1 MRKTRKSPVARVV
14 RTSEPLPRPLRNFA
28 DMTITIQSQNLDDD
42 AARLRE
48 LGYEPE
54 LARTLSVRDLVIHG
68 LIYMVPLAPI
78 GVFGIL
84 YNMSAGAVAAV
95 YVIAAVAML
104 FSAISYKEMAQ
115 VFPVSGSTYSYVSL
129 GTNRF
134 LGFVSGWAIL
144 LDYLLL
150 PSLLC
155 VLSASAMTTI
165 VHWVPAWAWVVFF
178 VVVTAVTNLLG
189 MDVTAK
195 MNKYSLYIQLA
206 ILAVFLCWAA
216 VLVLQGQAH
225 LTLDPLHPHGGA
237 SWSVVAG
244 AIPVAAFSFLGFDAV
259 STLNEEA
266 KGGGKAVSKATML
279 VMYLSTIL
287 FVVQVYFAC
296 ILVPN
301 GTHYAE
307 GTAANNAFYDLVGN
321 VMDSQFKMFIVLNAA
336 LFAALGNIVAAN
348 AAASRLVYSMARD
361 GHLPKLFARL
371 SGKHE
376 VPANAMVMIC
386 ALALAIGIFGVGQA
400 GLLTTLVTFGA
411 LLSYI
416 LMHFSVVNHFAKRSG
431 SRRWFT
437 HVISPLLGAA
447 ILMVALWDADTNAKI
462 VGVAWLSIGV
472 AVGAYL
478 RWRGRSLEA
487 SEA

>member
-1 MRKTRKSPVARVV
+1 MLMKA
-14 RTSEPLPRPLRNFA
+14 
-28 DMTITIQSQNLDDD
+28 DDD
-42 AARLRE
+42 TARLRE

-54 LARTLSVRDLVIHG
+54 LVRTLSVRDLVIHG
-68 LIYMVPLAPI
+68 LVYMVPLAPI
-78 GVFGIL
+78 GIFGIL

-104 FSAISYKEMAQ
+104 FSAISYKEMAR

-150 PSLLC
+150 PALLC
-155 VLSASAMTTI
+155 VLSASAMTAI
-165 VHWVPAWAWVVFF
+165 VPAIPAWVWVVLF
-178 VVVTAVTNLLG
+178 VALTALTNLLG
-189 MDVTAK
+189 MNVTAK

-206 ILAVFLCWAA
+206 ILAVFLSWAA
-216 VLVLQGQAH
+216 VLVLQGHAH
-225 LTLDPLHPHGGA
+225 LTLDPFHPHGGA

-266 KGGGKAVSKATML
+266 NGGGKAVSKATML
-279 VMYLSTIL
+279 VMYLSTVL
-287 FVVQVYFAC
+287 FVVQVYFAS

-301 GTHYAE
+301 GTHYAD

-321 VMDSQFKMFIVLNAA
+321 VMDSKFKMFIVLNAA
-336 LFAALGNIVAAN
+336 LFAAFGNIATAN
-348 AAASRLVYSMARD
+348 TTASRLVFSMARD
-361 GHLPKLFARL
+361 GHLPKFFARV
-371 SGKHE
+371 SGKHK
-376 VPANAMVMIC
+376 VPVNAMVMISG
-386 ALALAIGIFGVGQA
+386 LALAIGIFGVSQA
-400 GLLTTLVTFGA
+400 SLLTTSVTFGA

-416 LMHFSVVNHFAKRSG
+416 LMHFSVITHFAKRNG
-431 SRRWFT
+431 SRRWFA

-447 ILMVALWDADTNAKI
+447 ILMIALWDADTNAKI
-462 VGVAWLSIGV
+462 VGIIWLAIGLGV
-472 AVGAYL
+472 ATYL
-478 RWRGRSLEA
+478 RRSGRELEV
-487 SEA
+487 SGG

>member
-1 MRKTRKSPVARVV
+1 MPT
-14 RTSEPLPRPLRNFA
+14 
-28 DMTITIQSQNLDDD
+28 QLDAD

-54 LARTLSVRDLVIHG
+54 LVRTLSVRDLVIHG
-68 LIYMVPLAPI
+68 LVYMVPLAPI
-78 GVFGIL
+78 SVFGIL

-95 YVIAAVAML
+95 YVIAAVAMV

-150 PSLLC
+150 PALLC
-155 VLSASAMTTI
+155 VFSASAMTAI
-165 VHWVPAWAWVVFF
+165 VPFIPAWMWVVFF
-178 VVVTAVTNLLG
+178 VAATAVTNLLG
-189 MDVTAK
+189 MNVTAK
-195 MNKYSLYIQLA
+195 MNKYSLYIQLG
-206 ILAVFLCWAA
+206 ILAVFLTWAA
-216 VLVLQGQAH
+216 VLVMQGHAH
-225 LTLDPLHPHGGA
+225 LTLDPFHPYGGA
-237 SWSVVAG
+237 SWAVVAG

-266 KGGGKAVSKATML
+266 EGGGKAVSKATML
-279 VMYLSTIL
+279 VMYLSTAL

-301 GTHYAE
+301 GTHYAD

-321 VMDSQFKMFIVLNAA
+321 LMDSKFKMFIVLNAA
-336 LFAALGNIVAAN
+336 LFAAMGNIAAAN
-348 AAASRLVYSMARD
+348 TTASRLVYSMARD
-361 GHLPKLFARL
+361 GHLPKLFARVK
-371 SGKHE
+371 GKNK
-376 VPANAMVMIC
+376 VPMNAMVMISG
-386 ALALAIGIFGVGQA
+386 LALAIGIFGVSQA
-400 GLLTTLVTFGA
+400 SLLTTLVTFGA

-416 LMHFSVVNHFAKRSG
+416 LMHFSVITHFFKRNG

-437 HVISPLLGAA
+437 HLVSPLLGAA
-447 ILMVALWDADTNAKI
+447 ILMVALWDANANAKI
-462 VGVAWLSIGV
+462 VGVIWLAIGIGV
-472 AVGAYL
+472 ASWLKMSGRDL
-478 RWRGRSLEA
+478 RS
-487 SEA
+487 SEPVPV

>member
-1 MRKTRKSPVARVV
+1 MDVFENQTGEETAM
-14 RTSEPLPRPLRNFA
+14 LMQA
-28 DMTITIQSQNLDDD
+28 DED

-78 GVFGIL
+78 GIFGIL

-129 GTNRF
+129 GTNRL

-150 PSLLC
+150 PALLC

-165 VHWVPAWAWVVFF
+165 VHSVPAWMWVVFF
-178 VVVTAVTNLLG
+178 VAVTAVTNLLG
-189 MDVTAK
+189 MNVTAT
-195 MNKYSLYIQLA
+195 MNKYSLYIQLG
-206 ILAVFLCWAA
+206 ILAVFLTWAA
-216 VLVLQGQAH
+216 VLVLHGQAH
-225 LTLDPLHPHGGA
+225 LTLDPFHPHGGA
-237 SWSVVAG
+237 PWSAVAG

-279 VMYLSTIL
+279 VMYISTLL

-307 GTAANNAFYDLVGN
+307 GTAANNAFYNLVGD
-321 VMDSQFKMFIVLNAA
+321 VMDNKFKMFIVLNSA
-336 LFAALGNIVAAN
+336 LFAALGNMAAAN
-348 AAASRLVYSMARD
+348 TTASRLVYSMARD
-361 GHLPKLFARL
+361 GHLPKLFARV
-371 SGKHE
+371 SGKHR
-376 VPANAMVMIC
+376 VPVNAMVMIC
-386 ALALAIGIFGVGQA
+386 ALALAIGIFGVSQA
-400 GLLTTLVTFGA
+400 SLLTTLVTFGA

-416 LMHFSVVNHFAKRSG
+416 LMHFSVITHFVKRSG
-431 SRRWFT
+431 SRQWFT
-437 HVISPLLGAA
+437 HLVSPMLGAA

-462 VGVAWLSIGV
+462 VGTIWLAIGLGV
-472 AVGAYL
+472 AAYL
-478 RWRGRSLEA
+478 RTSGRDLET
-487 SEA
+487 SEV

>member
-1 MRKTRKSPVARVV
+1 MLMKA
-14 RTSEPLPRPLRNFA
+14 
-28 DMTITIQSQNLDDD
+28 DDD
-42 AARLRE
+42 TARLRE

-54 LARTLSVRDLVIHG
+54 LVRTLSVRDLVIHG
-68 LIYMVPLAPI
+68 LVYMVPLAPI
-78 GVFGIL
+78 GIFGIL

-104 FSAISYKEMAQ
+104 FSAISYKEMAR

-150 PSLLC
+150 PALLC
-155 VLSASAMTTI
+155 VLSASAMTAI
-165 VHWVPAWAWVVFF
+165 MPAIPAWVWVVLF
-178 VVVTAVTNLLG
+178 VALTALTNLLG
-189 MDVTAK
+189 MNVTAK

-206 ILAVFLCWAA
+206 ILAVFLSWAA
-216 VLVLQGQAH
+216 VLVLQGHAH
-225 LTLDPLHPHGGA
+225 LTLDPFHPHGGA

-266 KGGGKAVSKATML
+266 EGGGKAVSKATML
-279 VMYLSTIL
+279 VMYLSTVL
-287 FVVQVYFAC
+287 FVVQVYFAS

-301 GTHYAE
+301 GTHYAD

-321 VMDSQFKMFIVLNAA
+321 VMDSKFKMFIVLNAA
-336 LFAALGNIVAAN
+336 LFAAFGNIATAN
-348 AAASRLVYSMARD
+348 TTASRLVFSMARD
-361 GHLPKLFARL
+361 GHLPKFFARV
-371 SGKHE
+371 SGKHK
-376 VPANAMVMIC
+376 VPVNAMVMISG
-386 ALALAIGIFGVGQA
+386 LALAIGIFGVSQA
-400 GLLTTLVTFGA
+400 SLLTTLVTFGA

-416 LMHFSVVNHFAKRSG
+416 LMHFSVITHFAKRNG
-431 SRRWFT
+431 SRRWFA

-447 ILMVALWDADTNAKI
+447 ILMIALWDADTNAKI
-462 VGVAWLSIGV
+462 VGIIWLAIGLGV
-472 AVGAYL
+472 ATYL
-478 RWRGRSLEA
+478 RRSGRELEV
-487 SEA
+487 SGG

>member
-1 MRKTRKSPVARVV
+1 MT
-14 RTSEPLPRPLRNFA
+14 TTIPLPPV
-28 DMTITIQSQNLDDD
+28 DDD

-78 GVFGIL
+78 SVFGIL

-165 VHWVPAWAWVVFF
+165 VHWVPAWVWVVVF
-178 VVVTAVTNLLG
+178 VGITAVTNLLG
-189 MDVTAK
+189 MDVAAK

-206 ILAVFLCWAA
+206 ILTVFLCWAA
-216 VLVLQGQAH
+216 VLVMQGHAH
-225 LTLDPLHPHGGA
+225 LTLDPFHPHSGA
-237 SWSVVAG
+237 PWTVVAG

-266 KGGGKAVSKATML
+266 KGGGRAVSTATMR
-279 VMYLSTIL
+279 VMYLSTAL
-287 FVVQVYFAC
+287 FVVQVYVAC
-296 ILVPN
+296 ILVPA
-301 GTHYAE
+301 GTHYAD
-307 GTAANNAFYDLVGN
+307 GTAANNAFYNLVGD
-321 VMDSQFKMFIVLNAA
+321 VMDSNFKMFIVVNSALVAA
-336 LFAALGNIVAAN
+336 VGNIVAAN
-348 AAASRLVYSMARD
+348 ATASRLVYSMARD
-361 GHLPKLFARL
+361 GHLPKVFATV
-371 SGKHE
+371 SGKHK
-376 VPANAMVMIC
+376 VPVNAMVMIA

-416 LMHFSVVNHFAKRSG
+416 LMHFSVVNHFARRSH

-447 ILMVALWDADTNAKI
+447 ILMVALWDADANAKI
-462 VGVAWLSIGV
+462 VGTAWLTIGV
-472 AVGAYL
+472 AVGGYL
-478 RWRGRSLEA
+478 RWRGRSLQVA
-487 SEA
+487 KA

>member
-1 MRKTRKSPVARVV
+1 MTTMIESPE
-14 RTSEPLPRPLRNFA
+14 SGE
-28 DMTITIQSQNLDDD
+28 D

-54 LARTLSVRDLVIHG
+54 LARTLSLRDLVIYG

-95 YVIAAVAML
+95 YVVAAVAML

-150 PSLLC
+150 PALLC

-165 VHWVPAWAWVVFF
+165 VHSVPAWMWVVFF
-178 VVVTAVTNLLG
+178 ISVTAVTNLLG
-189 MDVTAK
+189 MNITAK
-195 MNKYSLYIQLA
+195 MNKYSLYIQLG
-206 ILAVFLCWAA
+206 ILAVFLCWAV
-216 VLVLQGQAH
+216 VLVLQGHAH
-225 LTLDPLHPHGGA
+225 LTLDPFHPHGGA

-279 VMYLSTIL
+279 VMYASTVL

-301 GTHYAE
+301 GTHYPE
-307 GTAANNAFYDLVGN
+307 GTAANNAFYDLVGDI
-321 VMDSQFKMFIVLNAA
+321 MDSKFKMFIVLNSA
-336 LFAALGNIVAAN
+336 LFAAMGNIVTAN
-348 AAASRLVYSMARD
+348 STASRLVYSMARD
-361 GHLPKLFARL
+361 GHLPKLFAQL
-371 SGKHE
+371 SGKRK
-376 VPANAMVMIC
+376 VPVNAMIMISG
-386 ALALAIGIFGVGQA
+386 LALAIGIFGVSQA

-416 LMHFSVVNHFAKRSG
+416 MMHFSVINHFARRSG

-447 ILMVALWDADTNAKI
+447 ILLVALWDADTNAKI
-462 VGVAWLSIGV
+462 VGIAWLAIGV
-472 AVGAYL
+472 GVGAYL
-478 RWRGRSLEA
+478 RWKGRSLA
-487 SEA
+487 VPDA

>member
-1 MRKTRKSPVARVV
+1 MLMQAESDV
-14 RTSEPLPRPLRNFA
+14 
-28 DMTITIQSQNLDDD
+28 
-42 AARLRE
+42 ARLRE

-54 LARTLSVRDLVIHG
+54 LERTLSVRDLVIHG

-104 FSAISYKEMAQ
+104 FSAISYKEMAR

-150 PSLLC
+150 PALLC

-165 VHWVPAWAWVVFF
+165 VPSIPAWVWVVFF
-178 VVVTAVTNLLG
+178 VAVTAVTNLLG
-189 MDVTAK
+189 MSITAK
-195 MNKYSLYIQLA
+195 MNTYSLYIQIA
-206 ILAVFLCWAA
+206 ILVVFLTWAV
-216 VLVLQGQAH
+216 VLVAQGHAH
-225 LTLDPLHPHGGA
+225 LTLNPFHPHGGA
-237 SWSVVAG
+237 SWSMVAG

-279 VMYLSTIL
+279 VMYISTLL

-301 GTHYAE
+301 GTHYAD
-307 GTAANNAFYDLVGN
+307 GTAANNAFYDLVGDI
-321 VMDSQFKMFIVLNAA
+321 MDDKFKLFIVLNSA
-336 LFAALGNIVAAN
+336 LFAALGNMAAAN
-348 AAASRLVYSMARD
+348 ATASRLVYSMARD
-361 GHLPKLFARL
+361 GHLPKLLARVR
-371 SGKHE
+371 GKHK
-376 VPANAMVMIC
+376 VPVNAMVMIC
-386 ALALAIGIFGVGQA
+386 GLALAIGIFGVSQA
-400 GLLTTLVTFGA
+400 SLLTTLVTFGA

-416 LMHFSVVNHFAKRSG
+416 LMHFSVITHFVKRTN

-437 HVISPLLGAA
+437 HLVSPLLGAA
-447 ILMVALWDADTNAKI
+447 ILLMALWDADTNAKI
-462 VGVAWLSIGV
+462 VGTVWLVIGLGV
-472 AVGAYL
+472 AAYL
-478 RWRGRSLEA
+478 KMSGRDLET
-487 SEA
+487 SDV

>member
-1 MRKTRKSPVARVV
+1 M
-14 RTSEPLPRPLRNFA
+14 LMQA
-28 DMTITIQSQNLDDD
+28 DND

-150 PSLLC
+150 PALLC

-165 VHWVPAWAWVVFF
+165 VPSIPAWMWVVFF
-178 VVVTAVTNLLG
+178 VAVTAVTNLLG
-189 MDVTAK
+189 MNVTAK
-195 MNKYSLYIQLA
+195 MNQYSLYIQIG
-206 ILAVFLCWAA
+206 ILVVFLTWAV
-216 VLVLQGQAH
+216 VLVMQGHAH
-225 LTLDPLHPHGGA
+225 LTLDPFHPYGRA
-237 SWSVVAG
+237 SWSIVAG

-279 VMYLSTIL
+279 VMYISTLL

-301 GTHYAE
+301 GTHYAD
-307 GTAANNAFYDLVGN
+307 GTAANNAFYNLVGDI
-321 VMDSQFKMFIVLNAA
+321 MDNKFKLFIVLNSA
-336 LFAALGNIVAAN
+336 LFAALGNMAAAN
-348 AAASRLVYSMARD
+348 ATASRLVYSMARD
-361 GHLPKLFARL
+361 GHLPKLFARV
-371 SGKHE
+371 SGKHK
-376 VPANAMVMIC
+376 VPVNAMVMIC
-386 ALALAIGIFGVGQA
+386 AVALAIGIFGVSQA
-400 GLLTTLVTFGA
+400 SLLTTLVTFGA

-416 LMHFSVVNHFAKRSG
+416 LMHFSVITHFFKRNG
-431 SRRWFT
+431 SRQWFT
-437 HVISPLLGAA
+437 HLVSPLLGAA
-447 ILMVALWDADTNAKI
+447 ILTLALWDADTNAKI
-462 VGVAWLSIGV
+462 VGIVWLAIGLGV
-472 AVGAYL
+472 ATYL
-478 RWRGRSLEA
+478 KMSGRDLRTSDV
-487 SEA
+487 

>member
-1 MRKTRKSPVARVV
+1 MLMKA
-14 RTSEPLPRPLRNFA
+14 
-28 DMTITIQSQNLDDD
+28 DDD
-42 AARLRE
+42 TARLRE

-54 LARTLSVRDLVIHG
+54 LVRTLSVRDLVIHG
-68 LIYMVPLAPI
+68 LVYMVPLAPI
-78 GVFGIL
+78 GIFGIL

-104 FSAISYKEMAQ
+104 FSAISYKEMAR

-150 PSLLC
+150 PALLC
-155 VLSASAMTTI
+155 VLSASAMTAI
-165 VHWVPAWAWVVFF
+165 MPAIPAWVWVVLF
-178 VVVTAVTNLLG
+178 VALTALTNLLG
-189 MDVTAK
+189 MNVTAK

-206 ILAVFLCWAA
+206 ILAVFLSWAA
-216 VLVLQGQAH
+216 VLVLQGHAH
-225 LTLDPLHPHGGA
+225 LTLDPFHPHGGA

-266 KGGGKAVSKATML
+266 NGGGKAVSKATML
-279 VMYLSTIL
+279 VMYLSTVL
-287 FVVQVYFAC
+287 FVVQVYFAS

-301 GTHYAE
+301 GTHYAD

-321 VMDSQFKMFIVLNAA
+321 VMDSKFKMFIVLNAA
-336 LFAALGNIVAAN
+336 LFAAFGNIATAN
-348 AAASRLVYSMARD
+348 TTASRLVFSMARD
-361 GHLPKLFARL
+361 GHLPKFFARVN
-371 SGKHE
+371 GKHK
-376 VPANAMVMIC
+376 VPMNAMVMISG
-386 ALALAIGIFGVGQA
+386 LALAIGIFGVSQA
-400 GLLTTLVTFGA
+400 SLLTTLVTFGA

-416 LMHFSVVNHFAKRSG
+416 LMHFSVITHFAKRNG
-431 SRRWFT
+431 SRRWFA

-447 ILMVALWDADTNAKI
+447 ILMIALWDADTNAKI
-462 VGVAWLSIGV
+462 VGIIWLAIGLGV
-472 AVGAYL
+472 ATYL
-478 RWRGRSLEA
+478 RGSVRELEV
-487 SEA
+487 SGS

>member
-1 MRKTRKSPVARVV
+1 MLT
-14 RTSEPLPRPLRNFA
+14 
-28 DMTITIQSQNLDDD
+28 QLDDD

-54 LARTLSVRDLVIHG
+54 LVRTLSVRDLVIHG

-84 YNMSAGAVAAV
+84 YNLSAGAVAAV
-95 YVIAAVAML
+95 YVIAAIAML

-115 VFPVSGSTYSYVSL
+115 VFPLSGSTYSYVSL

-150 PSLLC
+150 PALLC
-155 VLSASAMTTI
+155 VLSASALTTI
-165 VHWVPAWAWVVFF
+165 MPAVPAWMWVVLF
-178 VVVTAVTNLLG
+178 VAITAVTNLLG
-189 MDVTAK
+189 MNVAAK

-206 ILAVFLCWAA
+206 ILAVFLSWAA
-216 VLVLQGQAH
+216 VLVLQGHAH
-225 LTLDPLHPHGGA
+225 LTLDPFHPHGGA
-237 SWSVVAG
+237 SWAVVAG

-279 VMYLSTIL
+279 VMYLSTAL

-301 GTHYAE
+301 GTHYAD
-307 GTAANNAFYDLVGN
+307 GTAANNAFYNLVGDI
-321 VMDSQFKMFIVLNAA
+321 MDNKFKLFIVLNSA
-336 LFAALGNIVAAN
+336 LFAALGNITAAN
-348 AAASRLVYSMARD
+348 ATASRLVYSMARD
-361 GHLPKLFARL
+361 GHLPKLFARV
-371 SGKHE
+371 SGRHK
-376 VPANAMVMIC
+376 VPVNAMIMIS
-386 ALALAIGIFGVGQA
+386 ALALAIGIFGVSQA
-400 GLLTTLVTFGA
+400 SLLTTLVTFGA

-416 LMHFSVVNHFAKRSG
+416 LMHFSVITHFFKRNG
-431 SRRWFT
+431 SRQWFT

-447 ILMVALWDADTNAKI
+447 ILMVALWDADANAKI
-462 VGVAWLSIGV
+462 VGIIWLVIGV
-472 AVGAYL
+472 GVATYL
-478 RWRGRSLEA
+478 RLSGRDLKT
-487 SEA
+487 SEV

>member
-1 MRKTRKSPVARVV
+1 M
-14 RTSEPLPRPLRNFA
+14 LMQA
-28 DMTITIQSQNLDDD
+28 DKD

-150 PSLLC
+150 PALLC

-165 VHWVPAWAWVVFF
+165 VPAIPAWMWVVFF
-178 VVVTAVTNLLG
+178 VSVTALTNLLG
-189 MDVTAK
+189 MNVTAK
-195 MNKYSLYIQLA
+195 MNKYSLYIQLG
-206 ILAVFLCWAA
+206 ILAVFLTWAA
-216 VLVLQGQAH
+216 VLVMQGQAH
-225 LTLDPLHPHGGA
+225 LTLDPFHPHGGA

-266 KGGGKAVSKATML
+266 KGGGKAVSRATMI
-279 VMYLSTIL
+279 VMYISTLL

-301 GTHYAE
+301 GTHYAD
-307 GTAANNAFYDLVGN
+307 GTAANNAFYDLVGH
-321 VMDSQFKMFIVLNAA
+321 VMDNKFKLFIVLNAA
-336 LFAALGNIVAAN
+336 LFAALGNMAAAN
-348 AAASRLVYSMARD
+348 ATASRLVYSMARD
-361 GHLPKLFARL
+361 GHLPKLFARV
-371 SGKHE
+371 SGKHR
-376 VPANAMVMIC
+376 VPVNAMVMIC
-386 ALALAIGIFGVGQA
+386 ALALAIGIFGVSQA
-400 GLLTTLVTFGA
+400 SLLTTLVTFGA

-416 LMHFSVVNHFAKRSG
+416 LMHFSVIVHFFKRNG
-431 SRRWFT
+431 SRKWFT
-437 HVISPLLGAA
+437 HLVSPLLGAA

-462 VGVAWLSIGV
+462 VGIIWLAIGLGV
-472 AVGAYL
+472 ATFLKMSGRDL
-478 RWRGRSLEA
+478 RTSDV
-487 SEA
+487 

>member
-1 MRKTRKSPVARVV
+1 M
-14 RTSEPLPRPLRNFA
+14 LMQA
-28 DMTITIQSQNLDDD
+28 DTD

-78 GVFGIL
+78 GIFGIL

-150 PSLLC
+150 PALLC
-155 VLSASAMTTI
+155 VFSASAMTTI
-165 VHWVPAWAWVVFF
+165 VHSVPAWMWVVFF
-178 VVVTAVTNLLG
+178 VAVTAVTNLLG
-189 MDVTAK
+189 MTITAK

-206 ILAVFLCWAA
+206 ILAVFLTWAA
-216 VLVLQGQAH
+216 VLVLQGHAH
-225 LTLDPLHPHGGA
+225 LTLAPFHPHGGA

-279 VMYLSTIL
+279 VMYISTLL

-307 GTAANNAFYDLVGN
+307 GGTAANNAFYNLVGDI
-321 VMDSQFKMFIVLNAA
+321 MDNKFKMFIVLNSA
-336 LFAALGNIVAAN
+336 LFAALGNMAAAN
-348 AAASRLVYSMARD
+348 TTASRLVYSMARD
-361 GHLPKLFARL
+361 GHLPKLFARV
-371 SGKHE
+371 SGKHK
-376 VPANAMVMIC
+376 VPMNAMVMIS
-386 ALALAIGIFGVGQA
+386 ALALAIGIFGVSQA
-400 GLLTTLVTFGA
+400 SLLTTLVTFGA

-416 LMHFSVVNHFAKRSG
+416 LMHVSVITHFVKRGG

-437 HVISPLLGAA
+437 HLVSPLLGAA
-447 ILMVALWDADTNAKI
+447 ILMVALWDADANAKI
-462 VGVAWLSIGV
+462 VGIIWLAIGLGV
-472 AVGAYL
+472 ATYL
-478 RWRGRSLEA
+478 RMSGRDLRT
-487 SEA
+487 SEV